1 MYASLIDVMR
11 DLMEEKNGL
20 VRENLNNITKANND
34 ILNNLSNQMMD
45 KKLNAGEVGGLF
57 NSCKAMANIGSE
69 STLEMNSLDKVQYA
83 KL

>member
-1 MYASLIDVMR
+1 MYASLIDVMK

-57 NSCKAMANIGSE
+57 NSCKAMANIGS
-69 STLEMNSLDKVQYA
+69 
-83 KL
+83 